1 MQVTTRV
8 KQPAERTRADILA
21 AAEAVFMAKGFAA
34 SRLEDVAQRVGIRRA
49 SIIYYFRDKR
59 ELYDAVLQS
68 LFGNLAERY
77 ETVTATAAPLRK
89 RIEAVIRTWVNY
101 VGERPAVARILLREA
116 ADVAPAQRREV
127 ARHAAPAIAAVAR
140 VIREGQQAGLFNG
153 IDPIHF
159 IFAVVGATVFFASAT
174 PAFAPEWPHDPLSPA
189 QLDTLR
195 QEILAIARRLL
206 GIEGTR
212 HADASFPKPQ
222 PKAATRAR
230 ARNEIPQEREGET
243 GHGHAGSTRIGG
255 THETDT
261 P

>member
-1 MQVTTRV
+1 MQVTSRV

-21 AAEAVFMAKGFAA
+21 VAEAVFMEKGFAA
-34 SRLEDVAQRVGIRRA
+34 ARLEDVAQRVGIRRA

-59 ELYDAVLQS
+59 ELYDAVLQR
-68 LFGNLAERY
+68 LFGDLAERY
-77 ETVTATAAPLRK
+77 ETVTATAAPSRE

-101 VGERPAVARILLREA
+101 VAERPAVARILLREA

-159 IFAVVGATVFFASAT
+159 IFEVVGATVFFASAT
-174 PAFAPEWPHDPLSPA
+174 PALAPEWNYDPLSPE

-195 QEILAIARRLL
+195 QETLAIARRLL
-206 GIEGTR
+206 GIDGTP
-212 HADASFPKPQ
+212 HANALRPESQ

-230 ARNEIPQEREGET
+230 TRNGRPQGAGRARR
-243 GHGHAGSTRIGG
+243 
-255 THETDT
+255 DT
-261 P
+261 PAQPNRRYT

>member
-21 AAEAVFMAKGFAA
+21 AAEAVFTERGFAA
-34 SRLEDVAQRVGIRRA
+34 ARLEDVAQRVGIRRA

-77 ETVTATAAPLRK
+77 EAVLATAAPLRE
-89 RIEAVIRTWVNY
+89 RIEAVIGTWVNY

-116 ADVAPAQRREV
+116 ADFAPAQSPEV

-140 VIREGQQAGLFNG
+140 VIREGQQADLFDK

-174 PAFAPEWPHDPLSPA
+174 PAFAPEWPYDPLSPA

-195 QEILAIARRLL
+195 QEVLAIAGRLL
-206 GIEGTR
+206 GIEGAR
-212 HADASFPKPQ
+212 RASASRPEPR
-222 PKAATRAR
+222 PKAATRALEG
-230 ARNEIPQEREGET
+230 NGIPQRRKG
-243 GHGHAGSTRIGG
+243 A
-255 THETDT
+255 
-261 P
+261 

>member
-21 AAEAVFMAKGFAA
+21 AAEAVFTERGFAA
-34 SRLEDVAQRVGIRRA
+34 ARLEDVAQRVGIRRA

-77 ETVTATAAPLRK
+77 EAVLATAAPLRE
-89 RIEAVIRTWVNY
+89 RIEAVIGTWVNY

-116 ADVAPAQRREV
+116 ADFAPAQSPEV

-140 VIREGQQAGLFNG
+140 VIREGQQADLFDK

-174 PAFAPEWPHDPLSPA
+174 PAFAPEWPYDPLSPA

-195 QEILAIARRLL
+195 QEVLAIAGRLL
-206 GIEGTR
+206 GIEGAR
-212 HADASFPKPQ
+212 RASASRPEPR

-230 ARNEIPQEREGET
+230 EGNGIPQRRKG
-243 GHGHAGSTRIGG
+243 A
-255 THETDT
+255 
-261 P
+261 